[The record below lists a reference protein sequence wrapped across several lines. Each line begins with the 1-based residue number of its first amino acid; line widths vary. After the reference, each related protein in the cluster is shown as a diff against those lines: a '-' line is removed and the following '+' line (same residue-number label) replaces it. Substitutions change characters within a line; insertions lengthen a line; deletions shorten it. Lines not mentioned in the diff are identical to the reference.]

1 MAETTN
7 SLRLVGVL
15 SDIDPFTVTKVK
27 RTPSTI
33 IRKGETEANVLS
45 DFYYF
50 LVGERE
56 DKKKTDKK
64 TAIAEKQI
72 AIEGA
77 DVSLSDTNATV
88 VKEQSSG
95 SDSGVLAML
104 GIVSVG
110 AGLYIFS
117 DDIQKKINELKDN
130 FDESKLKGV
139 VDNIKKLF
147 DFDNIMSGMG
157 IPSGGDISL
166 SKEAI
171 DPKEVYKY
179 LTETKGIDP
188 VHAMGMMAN
197 IMGESGFRPGA
208 FVTDEKGLPTGGLF
222 QHHDPVKGKG
232 RFTEMTKFVGADW
245 QKDWKKQIDFA
256 LSESESKQYLATP
269 YATNVEAAGGFVRQF
284 EKPKN
289 TEQDIAKRVGFI
301 SGIEKKITSTTA
313 ISSPNDIGI
322 TDISDQGNFNFSQ
335 LEEKKGFIIHHTGG
349 RGSAEDIMN
358 VFKERNFPA
367 QYIIDREGKVYR
379 TLKPGMQG
387 QHIKKGQGVGKGLS
401 NANTEGVEIIANDDK
416 DILPIQIEA
425 AKKLSE
431 QLGYKPNQIFGHG
444 EVNPHKQETEGKTV
458 VDYIRNV
465 NIANPIFR
473 FIPRRENISSIN
485 PPPTIVVQQ
494 AHAYVER
501 KTIVQQLPTSESD
514 NPPHRSA

>member
-27 RTPSTI
+27 KRPTTA
-33 IRKGETEANVLS
+33 IRKGESQANVLS

-72 AIEGA
+72 AIEGGATLLA
-77 DVSLSDTNATV
+77 DTTVTV
-88 VKEQSSG
+88 VKEQSTD

-110 AGLYIFS
+110 AGLFVFS
-117 DDIQKKINELKDN
+117 DDIQKKINELKEY
-130 FDESKLKGV
+130 FDESKSKDV
-139 VDNIKKLF
+139 VDKIKKLF

-197 IMGESGFRPGA
+197 IMGESGFKPGA

-256 LSESESKQYLATP
+256 LSESETKQYLATP
-269 YATNVEAAGGFVRQF
+269 YATSVQATGGFTHIF

-289 TEQDIAKRVGFI
+289 EQQDIAKRTGFI
-301 SGIEKKITSTTA
+301 AGIQKRISETPRIQSGQLYYPAPRESMNRIVGHVHEQRPGHEHKGVDYAMVEGTQISAANSGIVHTGFQKGGAGKYITITGDDGSVTKYFHLKQISVQEGQRVSAGELIGLSGGKAGADYSGSSEGPHLHFEYWKNGILQDPEKMSFVGKDGMNTPAQITSQ
-313 ISSPNDIGI
+313 P
-322 TDISDQGNFNFSQ
+322 
-335 LEEKKGFIIHHTGG
+335 
-349 RGSAEDIMN
+349 
-358 VFKERNFPA
+358 
-367 QYIIDREGKVYR
+367 
-379 TLKPGMQG
+379 
-387 QHIKKGQGVGKGLS
+387 
-401 NANTEGVEIIANDDK
+401 
-416 DILPIQIEA
+416 
-425 AKKLSE
+425 
-431 QLGYKPNQIFGHG
+431 
-444 EVNPHKQETEGKTV
+444 
-458 VDYIRNV
+458 
-465 NIANPIFR
+465 
-473 FIPRRENISSIN
+473 IPRKEVVSSIN

-494 AHAYVER
+494 TQAYVEQ
-501 KTIVQQLPTSESD
+501 KKIVKQLSTSESD